1 MTEEMSREKAEWS
14 PQWLTI
20 REFSHITPVN
30 LFHKEQEEGEKQ
42 PGAEQQLA
50 EEFRKN
56 LHVLVRARFTL
67 ETAQENLTLRLTAD
81 DHYKLYV
88 ESGFVAEGPAP
99 GYPDHYYYN
108 EIPLGKMEAG
118 EHCFGL
124 HLYYQGLINRVY
136 NSGDLRFAF
145 AAELMD
151 AQGCRIPLRFCYE
164 DGAVR
169 NLRMPDGRRRL
180 RQSGRLTGCI
190 YSRRGCFAGS
200 ASSRK
205 KSRSMRMAASGS
217 MWERKSPEAC
227 A

>member
-1 MTEEMSREKAEWS
+1 MTEKMSREKAEWS
-14 PQWLTI
+14 PEWLTI
-20 REFSHITPVN
+20 REFVHITPVN

-42 PGAEQQLA
+42 PEAEQQLTA
-50 EEFRKN
+50 EFRRN

-108 EIPLGKMEAG
+108 EIPLGKMGAG

-136 NSGDLRFAF
+136 NSGALRFAF

-151 AQGCRIPLRFCYE
+151 GQGGRISLRFC
-164 DGAVR
+164 
-169 NLRMPDGRRRL
+169 
-180 RQSGRLTGCI
+180 
-190 YSRRGCFAGS
+190 
-200 ASSRK
+200 
-205 KSRSMRMAASGS
+205 
-217 MWERKSPEAC
+217 
-227 A
+227 